1 MMACLRFVAPALA
14 GAFLAVSPLFPSMGH
29 AQGWWWG
36 SPIDPGF
43 DPKKVV
49 QATGT
54 ANQVAI
60 VPWGKPSTVELRT
73 AGETWTVIIGP
84 GWYLSEAGAD
94 IRNGDMLSVE
104 GSKMKDRQGQVYL
117 VASRVTNHRNSKVL
131 ELRDKAGWPRWK
143 RSGPSGRT
151 GG

>member
-36 SPIDPGF
+36 SPIDPSF
-43 DPKKVV
+43 DRNKVV
-49 QATGT
+49 QLTGT
-54 ANQVAI
+54 ASQVTI
-60 VPWGKPSTVELRT
+60 RSSGGPSTLRLDT
-73 AGETWTVIIGP
+73 AEESLTVILGP

>member
-1 MMACLRFVAPALA
+1 MTACLRFITLALA

-29 AQGWWWG
+29 ALGWWWG

-84 GWYLSEAGAD
+84 GWYLAELQAD
-94 IRNGDMLSVE
+94 IRIGDTLSIM
-104 GSKMKDRQGQVYL
+104 GSKMTDRRGQVYL
-117 VASRVTNHRNSKVL
+117 VASRVTNQRTGAVL
-131 ELRDKAGWPRWK
+131 ELRDE
-143 RSGPSGRT
+143 SGRPLWRPPGRT